1 MPFIP
6 SQILL
11 RISLIEEKT
20 LKPSLMPFAFDLIP
34 SLKSINLLRKSA
46 NLLAIL
52 SITERNP
59 SNLGTLIFNLFAK
72 FEKTYIII
80 LDLFSAVKNTF

>member
-72 FEKTYIII
+72 FEN
-80 LDLFSAVKNTF
+80 AVTAF